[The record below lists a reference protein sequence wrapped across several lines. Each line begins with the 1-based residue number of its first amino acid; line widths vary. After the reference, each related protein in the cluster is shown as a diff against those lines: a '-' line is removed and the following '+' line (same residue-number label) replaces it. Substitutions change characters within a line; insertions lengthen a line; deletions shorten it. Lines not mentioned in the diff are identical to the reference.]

1 MVDRSC
7 VRTGGYRF
15 DHNFVRL
22 SKEKIQGWI
31 GHSCHSSDNNSSRQM
46 HHISFAPL
54 TAILGE
60 VEVALRR
67 DRSIEEYKQGLDTVR
82 QRTIHL
88 SRMVESLLF
97 LARANAEVQIPSLEQ
112 IDLAIW
118 LPQTSC
124 I

>member
-1 MVDRSC
+1 
-7 VRTGGYRF
+7 
-15 DHNFVRL
+15 
-22 SKEKIQGWI
+22 
-31 GHSCHSSDNNSSRQM
+31 M

-60 VEVALRR
+60 VEVALCR

-118 LPQTSC
+118 LPQPSC